1 MSEYPISPSQYK
13 TAFDPETGCL
23 RKWAFYKIE
32 GIKSDTTA
40 AQQLGTNT
48 HEQAENY
55 LRDGTPP
62 DLKTKPGKIFAS
74 GMHLLPRR
82 ELVTGVEQEFY
93 LKFDHELTFYGLIDF
108 MGADFVGDHKTTS
121 NFDYMLTPS
130 QLETDP
136 QGVFYGMYLASVR
149 KTGLTDPLT
158 LMWIYY
164 LTRGPREA
172 RKVEK
177 KTTRV
182 QLERAYFPMAEN
194 AKRLVELRQ
203 TADRALDIEPNY
215 NACGAFGGCPHI
227 SKCEKK
233 NKQLVYG
240 TGTTEIQTMSSLLER
255 LQAKKHKAQNPEP
268 KPDLEEVN
276 PRPRQAQVVS
286 INPPHAEPESQ
297 IETEPEDNGPSD
309 AEIDE
314 GIVEQKVAEFYE
326 KPKPKATTKRRGRP
340 KGSKNKP
347 KPEPEA
353 KPIAEVM
360 ADDWSGTA
368 PEPTTVE
375 YASCDSVPA
384 SQTETG
390 YTLYINCMPSSGG
403 VDITATLSQIATKC
417 AADNDVEH
425 YRFIRFGEAK
435 ARFSKSVTEA
445 LRDQPLGG
453 KIVVD
458 SMNLMVA
465 DCLEVLI
472 EQASEVVRAIK

>member
-164 LTRGPREA
+164 LTRGPR
-172 RKVEK
+172 
-177 KTTRV
+177 
-182 QLERAYFPMAEN
+182 
-194 AKRLVELRQ
+194 
-203 TADRALDIEPNY
+203 
-215 NACGAFGGCPHI
+215 
-227 SKCEKK
+227 
-233 NKQLVYG
+233 
-240 TGTTEIQTMSSLLER
+240 
-255 LQAKKHKAQNPEP
+255 
-268 KPDLEEVN
+268 
-276 PRPRQAQVVS
+276 
-286 INPPHAEPESQ
+286 
-297 IETEPEDNGPSD
+297 
-309 AEIDE
+309 
-314 GIVEQKVAEFYE
+314 
-326 KPKPKATTKRRGRP
+326 
-340 KGSKNKP
+340 KGS
-347 KPEPEA
+347 
-353 KPIAEVM
+353 
-360 ADDWSGTA
+360 
-368 PEPTTVE
+368 
-375 YASCDSVPA
+375 
-384 SQTETG
+384 
-390 YTLYINCMPSSGG
+390 
-403 VDITATLSQIATKC
+403 
-417 AADNDVEH
+417 
-425 YRFIRFGEAK
+425 
-435 ARFSKSVTEA
+435 ARW
-445 LRDQPLGG
+445 RGPP
-453 KIVVD
+453 
-458 SMNLMVA
+458 
-465 DCLEVLI
+465 
-472 EQASEVVRAIK
+472 